1 MTTRVKF
8 LLGTVLTFSL
18 LPLQAQAHWCGDLW
32 GSSYNLVVRPASD
45 TVTVP
50 ASGSANL
57 DIFVQNNMGYALPNF
72 VLSAKGTANIPAT
85 RQTQKVANTLL
96 PGEKAKY
103 TLAISKSGGGDVGI
117 GDITFSVS
125 FGNSG
130 QSGLYPMSPGK
141 AVMIRKTDGSL
152 VPAPPPAGIGTGND
166 QARQLQYSAVAD
178 FSNVDTG
185 LDKLMSFYCAGR
197 GSWGTNDASVI
208 TTACSGTATDCT
220 KANRSLSSG
229 LGSKFDYTKLWAAG
243 ELAARKSALG
253 ARAATLRTR
262 LQCGASDPN
271 LTFSGFALMVLGY
284 LGDDPGARTFLEG
297 KVGTTDLGKIAKAAL
312 YLFGT
317 ANDKSKY
324 GADVIAGLT
333 SSTKQVAAAC
343 AAALGIVDL
352 DDARV
357 SSVLIPMAK
366 WDEPDMVNDTS
377 FLAAHL
383 LELAAW
389 DRRGWAAQAA
399 DKGPVT
405 FYEGGTP
412 VRTGGSTGSTGST
425 GAAGSTGTSSGG
437 SAGSASSGSAGSIG
451 AAGRTGTTT
460 TPAGGSVVPTGGRT
474 GTAVGGNTSPP
485 VGGSASTPVG
495 GSSSAGGNTSA
506 PPAGGSKSS
515 GAAGNPGTGPTVT
528 GGVSSSSTPNAGGG
542 NVDPG
547 SAGEAGNNGNPGSN
561 TAANNKSS
569 AGGCGY
575 APSGQAP
582 LGFLLA
588 AVGLGLAL
596 RRRRK

>member
-1 MTTRVKF
+1 MTTRTKF
-8 LLGTVLTFSL
+8 LLGTVLTFAL
-18 LPLQAQAHWCGDLW
+18 LPLQAQAHWCNDLW
-32 GSSYNLVVRPASD
+32 GSAYNIVVRPASD

-50 ASGSANL
+50 SSGSANL
-57 DIFVQNNMGYALPNF
+57 DVFVQNNMGYPLQPF
-72 VLSAKGTANIPAT
+72 TLSATGGTKITVT
-85 RQTQKVANTLL
+85 RQTQKVANALL

-103 TLAISKSGGGDVGI
+103 TLAITKTGGGDVGI

-125 FGNSG
+125 FGGSG
-130 QSGLYPMSPGK
+130 QSGLYPVSPGK
-141 AVMIRKTDGSL
+141 AVMIRKTDGTL
-152 VPAPPPAGIGTGND
+152 VPAAPPAGIGTGND
-166 QARQLQYSAVAD
+166 QARQLQYAAVAD

-197 GSWGTNDASVI
+197 GSWGANDSSVI

-220 KANRSLSSG
+220 KASRSLSSG
-229 LGSKFDYTKLWAAG
+229 LGSKYDYTKLWAAG

-253 ARAATLRTR
+253 ARLATLRTR

-284 LGDDPGARTFLEG
+284 LGDDAGARTFLEG
-297 KVGTTDLGKIAKAAL
+297 KVGTTDLGTIAKAAL

-317 ANDKSKY
+317 ASDKTKY
-324 GADVIAGLT
+324 GADVKAGLT
-333 SSTKQVAAAC
+333 SKTKQVAAAC

-352 DDARV
+352 DDANV
-357 SSVLIPMAK
+357 TSVLIPMAK
-366 WDEPDMVNDTS
+366 WDEPDAVNDTS
-377 FLAAHL
+377 FFAAHL
-383 LELAAW
+383 LEMAAW

-412 VRTGGSTGSTGST
+412 VKGGSTGSTGAT
-425 GAAGSTGTSSGG
+425 GAAGSTGTASGGNTGSSSSGL
-437 SAGSASSGSAGSIG
+437 AGSSG

-460 TPAGGSVVPTGGRT
+460 TPTGGNVPTGGRT
-474 GTAVGGNTSPP
+474 GTAGGGSTNPP
-485 VGGSASTPVG
+485 VGGSAITPLG
-495 GSSSAGGNTSA
+495 GSTGGNTSS

-515 GAAGNPGTGPTVT
+515 GAAGNSGGLTVA
-528 GGVSSSSTPNAGGG
+528 GGVPSNSAPYGGGG

-547 SAGEAGNNGNPGSN
+547 SAGGEAGESGNPGSN
-561 TAANNKSS
+561 VSATNKGS

-575 APSGQAP
+575 APSSGQVP